1 MEVLLEVQRRL
12 PQAAGEPEHDP
23 LVRVVRG
30 LCGRLEPELA
40 DLLQQLCRDGLE
52 AQQMLRGSL
61 EGEVMA
67 VLDVLEPVEYLLIKE
82 DRKSQAYIPKPRQG
96 RAARRNPLLP
106 KATGHP

>member
-1 MEVLLEVQRRL
+1 V
-12 PQAAGEPEHDP
+12 GEPEHDP

-52 AQQMLRGSL
+52 VQQILGVSL

-67 VLDVLEPVEYLLIKE
+67 VLDVLEPIEEGL
-82 DRKSQAYIPKPRQG
+82 R
-96 RAARRNPLLP
+96 
-106 KATGHP
+106 